1 MLKDFGISRFLFG
14 WVEKKNNEVIQKIQD
29 GYCLCTISAVKILI
43 STFLENKN
51 EWRLIERKALIYLKK
66 VNLGWRFRI
75 YDEEDDYIN

>member
-1 MLKDFGISRFLFG
+1 
-14 WVEKKNNEVIQKIQD
+14 
-29 GYCLCTISAVKILI
+29 LCTISAVKILI